1 MKPRLDHLRAFGSM
15 GYAHTHPDRAKEL
28 QVYVPWYKDD
38 TKGYSVYYLELNEVK
53 MLKSVKLDERGTS
66 MTGKTEVID
75 VIKVIDEV
83 AQPESEK
90 ELPVE
95 DEPMESAADPF

>member
-1 MKPRLDHLRAFGSM
+1 MNQTIMEKARSM
-15 GYAHTHPDRAKEL
+15 MHYNGLFTSCE
-28 QVYVPWYKDD
+28 
-38 TKGYSVYYLELNEVK
+38 
-53 MLKSVKLDERGTS
+53 LDEREVNKTYITS